1 MVFLSV
7 NRSFDEVPQVAASGT
22 AFTCGREGVAPSVL
36 I

>member
-22 AFTCGREGVAPSVL
+22 AFTGGRKGAAPSVL